1 MEIRVL
7 GCHGSQLPGFNMT
20 SFLINGTV
28 LVDAGTVTSV
38 LTADEQKN
46 ISEK

>member
-1 MEIRVL
+1 MEIRLL
-7 GCHGSQLPGFNMT
+7 GCHGSQLPAFNT
-20 SFLINGTV
+20 TIFLINGTV
-28 LVDAGTVTSV
+28 LIDAGTVTSV